1 MSKIKEEQLNTIRK
15 QQTELQKVINDI
27 GVLEAQKHGL
37 LHKFGIINQEV
48 EELKGELESQY
59 GAVNINIE
67 DGTYTVIETPETEE
81 PVVEEP
87 VLEEGVGNPL

>member
-1 MSKIKEEQLNTIRK
+1 MNKIKEEQLSKIQD
-15 QQTELQKVINDI
+15 QQKDLNAILHEVGVI
-27 GVLEAQKHGL
+27 EARKHGL
-37 LHKFGIINQEV
+37 LHRFGEINKEV
-48 EELKGELESQY
+48 ENFKVDLEAEY

-87 VLEEGVGNPL
+87 ALAEDVGNPL